1 MSAIEAIAAERQR
14 QIEAEG
20 WTPEHDDEHDD
31 GQLAKA
37 ASCYASPPDCTN
49 RHFDWPWAM
58 EWWKPS
64 EDRRRELVKAAALIV
79 AEIERLDRAA
89 LTALQV
95 TERKT
100 MRIVEADPIVLEDE
114 QGIYGRVTEGDKVE
128 RLVIAARNVAFSGLF
143 DGCAEDQRT
152 VLRELDQASEAF
164 ASCIPWEDE
173 PHA

>member
-64 EDRRRELVKAAALIV
+64 EDRRRELIKAAALIV
-79 AEIERLDRAA
+79 AEIERLDRVA
-89 LTALQV
+89 TF
-95 TERKT
+95 TRPK
-100 MRIVEADPIVLEDE
+100 IDADIN
-114 QGIYGRVTEGDKVE
+114 QG
-128 RLVIAARNVAFSGLF
+128 SG
-143 DGCAEDQRT
+143 Q
-152 VLRELDQASEAF
+152 
-164 ASCIPWEDE
+164 
-173 PHA
+173 

>member
-14 QIEAEG
+14 QIEVEG

-37 ASCYASPPDCTN
+37 ASCYALPPDYAN
-49 RHFDWPWAM
+49 RNFDWPWAM

-114 QGIYGRVTEGDKVE
+114 QGIYGRVTEGDKRDIIFGILARRAFNE
-128 RLVIAARNVAFSGLF
+128 ELLGHVIEATDEICAALQSKQEGE
-143 DGCAEDQRT
+143 G
-152 VLRELDQASEAF
+152 
-164 ASCIPWEDE
+164 
-173 PHA
+173 